1 MTFMAKGLMMILL
14 LLAVSACGLAQ
25 SCIPLEIQPFDYT
38 LDVHGTRYVG
48 TAVVSPVPGEPVY
61 ELTAEGYTG
70 VREDAERIYALLD
83 HAGEAMEEKH
93 INREYTHSYIIG
105 TKHVHFSPACLYYG
119 ADLEKLDQFNRA
131 GAWISGL
138 HDTYTDVYRGYQLPW
153 REIPLIAQTDFGA
166 RVEEAFAILENMG
179 IAFGEPEAVA
189 YWDVFAMQS
198 EYDRSQFDQEPHTF
212 EEADA
217 ILEIQMPTYLNGMRL
232 KAASMGTSDASLND
246 CRTSIRVRMTQ
257 QQIMEIDAG
266 DCRFKAPQQQRGG
279 EPIPPEQ
286 ALAQYEQHLNQMLV
300 LEEGMTEITGIL
312 LEYDVWHRYTAGVF
326 SPTFHFYPVWSIYTA
341 WSCNQP
347 AMMIHALDGTAAA
360 PARRNVPH
368 RICTFLKET
377 FLTLRFAEGALLC
390 CGIYVLGDLVWWGA
404 KSFLYV
410 FGASTLFSSFIYL
423 FPVCA
428 AFPYALR
435 YRENRKNHLDYMIL
449 QRCSVFR
456 YLNTLFVRTAVSGFA
471 VMAVGTL
478 LFLGLIPVCFPH
490 AVLSYELEE
499 IGGLIMPFLETV
511 AQAENWFAY
520 FGFYTL
526 LIGISGVFWGVL
538 ALTVS
543 AWVDNT
549 YAIYIFP
556 ILFLLLYPLVTFGSM
571 SVLCYLAFIYRGR
584 RNCRES

>member
-1 MTFMAKGLMMILL
+1 MTFMAKGLMLSLL
-14 LLAVSACGLAQ
+14 LLGVSACGLAQ
-25 SCIPLEIQPFDYT
+25 SCIPLEVQPFDYT
-38 LDVHGTRYVG
+38 LDVHGTRYAG

-70 VREDAERIYALLD
+70 VREDAERIYALLG

-105 TKHVHFSPACLYYG
+105 TKNVHFSPACLYYG

-198 EYDRSQFDQEPHTF
+198 EYDRLQFNQEPHTF

-232 KAASMGTSDASLND
+232 KAANMGTSDASLND

-266 DCRFKAPQQQRGG
+266 DCRFKVPQKQRGG

-326 SPTFHFYPVWSIYTA
+326 SPTYHFYPVWSIYTA
-341 WSCNQP
+341 RSCDQP
-347 AMMIHALDGTAAA
+347 AMMIHALDGTE
-360 PARRNVPH
+360 V
-368 RICTFLKET
+368 I
-377 FLTLRFAEGALLC
+377 
-390 CGIYVLGDLVWWGA
+390 W
-404 KSFLYV
+404 
-410 FGASTLFSSFIYL
+410 
-423 FPVCA
+423 
-428 AFPYALR
+428 
-435 YRENRKNHLDYMIL
+435 
-449 QRCSVFR
+449 
-456 YLNTLFVRTAVSGFA
+456 
-471 VMAVGTL
+471 
-478 LFLGLIPVCFPH
+478 
-490 AVLSYELEE
+490 
-499 IGGLIMPFLETV
+499 
-511 AQAENWFAY
+511 
-520 FGFYTL
+520 
-526 LIGISGVFWGVL
+526 
-538 ALTVS
+538 
-543 AWVDNT
+543 
-549 YAIYIFP
+549 
-556 ILFLLLYPLVTFGSM
+556 
-571 SVLCYLAFIYRGR
+571 
-584 RNCRES
+584 

>member
-105 TKHVHFSPACLYYG
+105 TKDVHFSPACLRYG
-119 ADLEKLDQFNRA
+119 ADLEKLDQFTRA

-153 REIPLIAQTDFGA
+153 REIPLIAQTDFGS
-166 RVEEAFAILENMG
+166 RVEEAFAILDSMG

-257 QQIMEIDAG
+257 QQIMEIDTG
-266 DCRFKAPQQQRGG
+266 YCRFKAPQQQRGG

-326 SPTFHFYPVWSIYTA
+326 SPTYHFYPVWSIYTA
-341 WSCNQP
+341 RSCDQP
-347 AMMIHALDGTAAA
+347 AMMIHALDGTE
-360 PARRNVPH
+360 V
-368 RICTFLKET
+368 I
-377 FLTLRFAEGALLC
+377 
-390 CGIYVLGDLVWWGA
+390 W
-404 KSFLYV
+404 
-410 FGASTLFSSFIYL
+410 
-423 FPVCA
+423 
-428 AFPYALR
+428 
-435 YRENRKNHLDYMIL
+435 
-449 QRCSVFR
+449 
-456 YLNTLFVRTAVSGFA
+456 
-471 VMAVGTL
+471 
-478 LFLGLIPVCFPH
+478 
-490 AVLSYELEE
+490 
-499 IGGLIMPFLETV
+499 
-511 AQAENWFAY
+511 
-520 FGFYTL
+520 
-526 LIGISGVFWGVL
+526 
-538 ALTVS
+538 
-543 AWVDNT
+543 
-549 YAIYIFP
+549 
-556 ILFLLLYPLVTFGSM
+556 
-571 SVLCYLAFIYRGR
+571 
-584 RNCRES
+584 

>member
-1 MTFMAKGLMMILL
+1 MTFMAKLLMLSLL
-14 LLAVSACGLAQ
+14 LLGISACGLAQ
-25 SCIPLEIQPFDYT
+25 SCIPLEVQPFDYT
-38 LDVHGTRYVG
+38 LDVHGTRYAG
-48 TAVVSPVPGEPVY
+48 TAVVSPVPEEPVY

-70 VREDAERIYALLD
+70 RARGRRTDLCPVGPRGRGD
-83 HAGEAMEEKH
+83 GGK
-93 INREYTHSYIIG
+93 THQQG
-105 TKHVHFSPACLYYG
+105 VHPFVHHWHKDVHFSPACLRYG
-119 ADLEKLDQFNRA
+119 ADLEKLDQFDRA

-153 REIPLIAQTDFGA
+153 REIPLIAQTDFGS

-232 KAASMGTSDASLND
+232 KAAGMGTSDASLND

-266 DCRFKAPQQQRGG
+266 DCRFKAPQKQRGG
-279 EPIPPEQ
+279 EPILPEQ
-286 ALAQYEQHLNQMLV
+286 ALAQYEQYLNQMLV

-312 LEYDVWHRYTAGVF
+312 LEYDVWHRYTGRRVFPDVSFLPRLEHLHGVELRSTGDDDSRAGWNGSDLVNR
-326 SPTFHFYPVWSIYTA
+326 SEKA
-341 WSCNQP
+341 K
-347 AMMIHALDGTAAA
+347 TAAA

-368 RICTFLKET
+368 RICVFLKET

-404 KSFLYV
+404 ESFLYV

-456 YLNTLFVRTAVSGFA
+456 YLNTCLSAPPSPVLPSWRRARSC
-471 VMAVGTL
+471 
-478 LFLGLIPVCFPH
+478 FL
-490 AVLSYELEE
+490 A
-499 IGGLIMPFLETV
+499 
-511 AQAENWFAY
+511 
-520 FGFYTL
+520 
-526 LIGISGVFWGVL
+526 
-538 ALTVS
+538 
-543 AWVDNT
+543 
-549 YAIYIFP
+549 
-556 ILFLLLYPLVTFGSM
+556 
-571 SVLCYLAFIYRGR
+571 
-584 RNCRES
+584 